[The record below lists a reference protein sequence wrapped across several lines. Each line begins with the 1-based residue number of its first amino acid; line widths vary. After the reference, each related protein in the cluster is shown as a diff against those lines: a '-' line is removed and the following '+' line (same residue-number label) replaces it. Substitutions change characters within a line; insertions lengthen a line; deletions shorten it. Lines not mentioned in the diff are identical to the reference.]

1 MARRGCA
8 SGRRKQLQRLKKA
21 LFECRVFD
29 PTIFDWAAS
38 AHTDKTPPVPPIYR
52 SYVAPVPEELASETA
67 PAPTSV
73 PISRVRL
80 RAPTRLAL
88 SHMASVRLPTR
99 PLPVSAQIKKRVSQ
113 SAPAAHTTNQKNA
126 KPKIQAVQPTRL
138 SITTKNGSWISLKG
152 EIPTTPRDN
161 YNYV

>member
-52 SYVAPVPEELASETA
+52 SYVAPAPEELAIETA
-67 PAPTSV
+67 PAPTSA

-88 SHMASVRLPTR
+88 SHMASVRLPTGHCQCR
-99 PLPVSAQIKKRVSQ
+99 LKLRNESLNRHRQHRRQTRKTRSPKYKRY
-113 SAPAAHTTNQKNA
+113 NQ
-126 KPKIQAVQPTRL
+126 QGYQ
-138 SITTKNGSWISLKG
+138 
-152 EIPTTPRDN
+152 
-161 YNYV
+161 